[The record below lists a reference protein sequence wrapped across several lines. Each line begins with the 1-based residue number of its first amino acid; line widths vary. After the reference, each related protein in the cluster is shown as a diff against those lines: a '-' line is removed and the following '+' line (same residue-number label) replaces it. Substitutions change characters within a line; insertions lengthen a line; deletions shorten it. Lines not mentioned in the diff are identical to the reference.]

1 MKFYYVNSK
10 GKRINFYEYPFIMQ
24 DGNLL
29 NYSYSYE
36 VSEGSRQKLVNVKRG
51 AGERSFKLALLP
63 NIEIGLSLEERRNAL
78 KSFADELFETF
89 ETDTAN
95 NVNGALWTDTG
106 CYLPCRIIAS
116 DKDNN
121 GILNGLPFCFETFKA
136 VSDKNAWIKPVTA
149 SFYPGNSADSQDGS
163 TDYPYDYEY
172 DYAGSKTGVGYFAL
186 DHYTNCDFE
195 MVIYGPVVNP
205 VININEHPYIVY
217 TSVNSGEY
225 LVINSE
231 NAEVYKVLNTGER
244 ISVYDLRGK
253 DYSVFNK
260 LPAGN
265 LVISW
270 NGSFGFDITAF
281 VERSEPLWN

>member
-36 VSEGSRQKLVNVKRG
+36 VSEGSRQKLVNVKKG

-121 GILNGLPFCFETFKA
+121 GILNGLPFCFETFKI

-149 SFYPGNSADSQDGS
+149 SFYPSESVDEQDGNL
-163 TDYPYDYEY
+163 DYPYNYEY

-186 DHYTNCDFE
+186 DHYTSCDFE
-195 MVIYGPVVNP
+195 MVIYGPVSNP
-205 VININEHPYIVY
+205 VVYINEHPYVIY
-217 TSVNSGEY
+217 TSINGGEY

-231 NAEVYKVLNTGER
+231 NATVDKVLITGER

-253 DYSVFNK
+253 EFSVFSK
-260 LPAGN
+260 LPGGN
-265 LVISW
+265 LVITW
-270 NGSFGFDITAF
+270 NGSFGFDLTAF